1 MTENTE
7 LRPIEELTFRE
18 AMAELDGIV
27 GVLESNSL
35 ELEDSLRS
43 YERGVAL
50 LAALQGRLAEAQ
62 QKVDV
67 LMGELVAD
75 ADEQHEVAHRES
87 VRVRPEVDG
96 EQRRGHMHEER
107 REAQE
112 DDAHGER
119 ARQAELSADVLL
131 VLGQA
136 VRGDRDEHQV
146 VHAEHDFQEDEA
158 DQADPCL
165 G

>member
-1 MTENTE
+1 MTENE
-7 LRPIEELTFRE
+7 GARPIEELTFRE

-27 GVLESNSL
+27 GVLESNTL

-75 ADEQHEVAHRES
+75 T
-87 VRVRPEVDG
+87 
-96 EQRRGHMHEER
+96 
-107 REAQE
+107 
-112 DDAHGER
+112 DDASR
-119 ARQAELSADVLL
+119 DATLS
-131 VLGQA
+131 
-136 VRGDRDEHQV
+136 
-146 VHAEHDFQEDEA
+146 
-158 DQADPCL
+158 
-165 G
+165 